1 MQSHA
6 GADLG
11 LRYLSVAYVVRK
23 AVDDQM
29 IASGLSLSR
38 AKVLQVLER
47 DGPLRQASLAKS
59 LRLAP
64 RSVTQSIEGLER
76 SGLVQRH
83 PDPDDQRCKL
93 VLLTPKGRA
102 TLSTGLE
109 AGQGVLRSIFGA
121 LGPDRQANLDLLLN
135 DIEAAVLVGSA
146 AAAMTLMPRRFTRP
160 GGSPPPSPPKR

>member
-1 MQSHA
+1 MSRSKPKRQGIMHSRA

-11 LRYLSVAYVVRK
+11 LRYLSVAYFVRK

-47 DGPLRQASLAKS
+47 EGPLRQASLAKT

-64 RSVTQSIEGLER
+64 RSITQSIEGLER
-76 SGLVQRH
+76 SGLVERR
-83 PDPDDQRCKL
+83 PDPDDQRCKI

-102 TLSTGLE
+102 TLTTGME
-109 AGQGVLRSIFGA
+109 AGQVVLRSIFGA
-121 LGPDRQANLDLLLN
+121 LGPDGQADLDILLN
-135 DIEAAVLVGSA
+135 DIEAAQTEIS
-146 AAAMTLMPRRFTRP
+146 TRL
-160 GGSPPPSPPKR
+160 RQ

>member
-1 MQSHA
+1 MRRAKSKNHGRRSRA

-23 AVDDQM
+23 TVDDQM

-47 DGPLRQASLAKS
+47 EGPLRQASLAKS

-64 RSVTQSIEGLER
+64 RSITQSIEGLQR
-76 SGLVQRH
+76 SGLVERR

-93 VLLTPKGRA
+93 VLLT
-102 TLSTGLE
+102 S
-109 AGQGVLRSIFGA
+109 
-121 LGPDRQANLDLLLN
+121 
-135 DIEAAVLVGSA
+135 
-146 AAAMTLMPRRFTRP
+146 
-160 GGSPPPSPPKR
+160 

>member
-1 MQSHA
+1 MSRAKPKKDQGRRSRA

-23 AVDDQM
+23 TVDDQM

-38 AKVLQVLER
+38 AKVLEVLER
-47 DGPLRQASLAKS
+47 EGPLRQASLAKR

-76 SGLVQRH
+76 SGLVERR

-93 VLLTPKGRA
+93 VLMTPKGRA
-102 TLSTGLE
+102 TLTTGME
-109 AGQGVLRSIFGA
+109 AGQRVLRSIFGA
-121 LGPDRQANLDLLLN
+121 LEADRQTDLDILMT
-135 DIEAAVLVGSA
+135 DIEAAQTEVS
-146 AAAMTLMPRRFTRP
+146 RRLR
-160 GGSPPPSPPKR
+160 R

>member
-1 MQSHA
+1 MQSRA

-29 IASGLSLSR
+29 IAGGLSLSR

-47 DGPLRQASLAKS
+47 EGPLHQALLAKS

-64 RSVTQSIEGLER
+64 RSITQSIEGLER
-76 SGLVQRH
+76 SGLVERH

-93 VLLTPKGRA
+93 VLLTPKGHA
-102 TLSTGLE
+102 TLTTGME
-109 AGQGVLRSIFGA
+109 AGQRVLRSIFGA
-121 LGPDRQANLDLLLN
+121 LEPDRQAALDILLN
-135 DIEAAVLVGSA
+135 DIEAAQTETSA
-146 AAAMTLMPRRFTRP
+146 RLPR
-160 GGSPPPSPPKR
+160 

>member
-1 MQSHA
+1 MSRAKPNNRGMHSRA

-47 DGPLRQASLAKS
+47 EGPLRQASLAKS

-64 RSVTQSIEGLER
+64 RSITQSIEGLER
-76 SGLVQRH
+76 SGLVVRR

-93 VLLTPKGRA
+93 VLLTSKGRA
-102 TLSTGLE
+102 TLTTGME

-121 LGPDRQANLDLLLN
+121 LGPDRQADLDILLN
-135 DIEAAVLVGSA
+135 DIEAAQTEISA
-146 AAAMTLMPRRFTRP
+146 RLPR
-160 GGSPPPSPPKR
+160 

>member
-1 MQSHA
+1 MSRPKPKDQGIMHSRA
-6 GADLG
+6 GADVG

-47 DGPLRQASLAKS
+47 EGPLRQASLAKG

-64 RSVTQSIEGLER
+64 RSITQSIEGLER
-76 SGLVQRH
+76 SGLVERH

-102 TLSTGLE
+102 TLTTGME

-121 LGPDRQANLDLLLN
+121 LGPDRQADLDILLN
-135 DIEAAVLVGSA
+135 DIEAAQAEISTRL
-146 AAAMTLMPRRFTRP
+146 RR
-160 GGSPPPSPPKR
+160 

>member
-1 MQSHA
+1 MSRAKSKDQGITHSRA

-23 AVDDQM
+23 AVDDEM

-47 DGPLRQASLAKS
+47 EGALRQASLAKS

-64 RSVTQSIEGLER
+64 RSITQSIEGLER
-76 SGLVQRH
+76 SGLVERH

-93 VLLTPKGRA
+93 VLLTSKGRA
-102 TLSTGLE
+102 TLRTGME
-109 AGQGVLRSIFGA
+109 AGQRVLRSIFGA
-121 LGPDRQANLDLLLN
+121 LGSDRQADLEILLN
-135 DIEAAVLVGSA
+135 DIEAAQTEIS
-146 AAAMTLMPRRFTRP
+146 TRRGR
-160 GGSPPPSPPKR
+160 